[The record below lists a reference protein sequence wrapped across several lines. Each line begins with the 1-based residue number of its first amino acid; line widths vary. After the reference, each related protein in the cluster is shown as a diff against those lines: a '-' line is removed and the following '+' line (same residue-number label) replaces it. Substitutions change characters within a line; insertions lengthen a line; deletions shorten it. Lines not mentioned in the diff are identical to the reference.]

1 MDPAQYQAPYITIKG
16 DLLFFKR
23 HERGKLRLVY
33 AIFLH
38 VTSCTGLPVL
48 EFLLGVHKKGYWA
61 ALCFVPK
68 KCRSIVWQETEV
80 SKLPVDQLFRIVP
93 LTKVDWHLTMQQ
105 QTAVDEVQ
113 LRNYYDLWERVSRK
127 FSEDII
133 PKPVVR
139 VLTHGLTLSEKNIP
153 KEDPPKEHN
162 VRPHPP
168 KVNFETEEASFEEEL
183 IPLEAN
189 LSNKPVVEYKQLFS
203 VVSKTEKTIS
213 GVLKDQTIIKNT
225 LKEHSKVLDAIS
237 TSILTFKDPKTFL
250 SSLGTA
256 SGGKIKDLEAEV
268 RGLKTSVASLVT
280 VCKEIQS
287 FNQTLVDKIDA
298 VIQDKSRLS
307 WDEFSQRQRDILTL
321 NQHLANPMQPP
332 RWPGVSA
339 PGKIAFFPIL
349 FTHSIPLQVLLW
361 APTWKEFILEVKYL
375 QVECLLLTEEAQH
388 FLEVLFILYRVL
400 ILL

>member
-1 MDPAQYQAPYITIKG
+1 
-16 DLLFFKR
+16 
-23 HERGKLRLVY
+23 
-33 AIFLH
+33 
-38 VTSCTGLPVL
+38 
-48 EFLLGVHKKGYWA
+48 
-61 ALCFVPK
+61 
-68 KCRSIVWQETEV
+68 
-80 SKLPVDQLFRIVP
+80 
-93 LTKVDWHLTMQQ
+93 
-105 QTAVDEVQ
+105 
-113 LRNYYDLWERVSRK
+113 
-127 FSEDII
+127 
-133 PKPVVR
+133 
-139 VLTHGLTLSEKNIP
+139 
-153 KEDPPKEHN
+153 
-162 VRPHPP
+162 
-168 KVNFETEEASFEEEL
+168 
-183 IPLEAN
+183 
-189 LSNKPVVEYKQLFS
+189 
-203 VVSKTEKTIS
+203 
-213 GVLKDQTIIKNT
+213 
-225 LKEHSKVLDAIS
+225 
-237 TSILTFKDPKTFL
+237 LTFKDPKTFL

-339 PGKIAFFPIL
+339 PGKIAIFPIL
-349 FTHSIPLQVLLW
+349 FTHSTPLQVLLW
-361 APTWKEFILEVKYL
+361 ALTWKEFILEVKYL